1 MPLVPFLNQLK
12 KAQAGKYAV
21 PLFDTAEMLGTEG
34 IFMALEEKRGPA
46 FVGLWSGFLDRPGAR
61 ALANY
66 IRTMAEGA
74 TVPVSLILD
83 HGSDYEHCIKALAL
97 GFSDVMYDG
106 SQLPLED
113 NIANTRL
120 VVRAAHA
127 AGAGAEA
134 ELGHVGSG
142 HDYDVFGAQR
152 KGFTDPAA
160 VERFV
165 AETGV
170 DFLAIAIGTAHG
182 LYKGVPQID
191 LELLQE
197 IRRRVDI
204 PLVLHGGTGLS
215 EEQFRSAAA
224 MGISKINIFTDLAM
238 AATTGMVA
246 AAKGERPSFFSI
258 GDAARTA
265 FRERCGYF
273 LDLFGAT
280 GKA

>member
-1 MPLVPFLNQLK
+1 MPLVSFLGESK
-12 KAQAGKYAV
+12 KAQAGKYAL
-21 PLFDTAEMLGTEG
+21 PCFDTFEMLGTEG
-34 IFMALEEKRGPA
+34 LFMALEEKRGPA
-46 FVGLWSGFLDRPGAR
+46 FVGLWSGFLDRKGAKS
-61 ALANY
+61 LVSY

-83 HGSDYEHCIKALAL
+83 HGSDYEHCIKALSL

-106 SQLPLED
+106 SQLPLDE

-127 AGAGAEA
+127 VGAGAEA

-142 HDYDVFGAQR
+142 REYDVFGAQR
-152 KGFTDPAA
+152 KGFTDPAT

-182 LYKGVPQID
+182 VYKGEPQLD

-197 IRRRVDI
+197 IRRRVEI

-215 EEQFRSAAA
+215 EEQFRSSAA
-224 MGISKINIFTDLAM
+224 MGISKINIFTDLGL
-238 AATTGMVA
+238 AAGQRMVE
-246 AAKGERPSFFSI
+246 AAKSERASYFSI
-258 GDAARTA
+258 SEAARTA
-265 FRERCGYF
+265 FHERCSYF